1 MKKNILGKDFLE
13 LLGPVQ
19 TKNKEHTKMVTKR
32 NVKCY
37 QTFCRS
43 KSKGINELV
52 SRNSPKEWE
61 YKDQVS

>member
-19 TKNKEHTKMVTKR
+19 TKNKELTKIVTKR

-43 KSKGINELV
+43 KSKGVNE
-52 SRNSPKEWE
+52 
-61 YKDQVS
+61 